1 MACESKQRVIHGR
14 TYTVTQM
21 PPSVSIP
28 IQAKLVQLAAT
39 LAGPLLQEAKSGLA
53 EGVKLEIV
61 GEALSA
67 IGDVIAT
74 HMPPDELLT
83 WAQKLTDSN
92 YVHVEGAPLD
102 FESEFA
108 GDDMVRLYPL
118 IAFILEVN
126 YARFFSAFGLGKVV
140 EVAKD
145 KFQQISSNDSPP
157 T

>member
-1 MACESKQRVIHGR
+1 MGCESKQKVIQGR

-39 LAGPLLQEAKSGLA
+39 LAGPMLQEARSGLA
-53 EGVKLEIV
+53 DGVRLEIV

-67 IGDVIAT
+67 IGDVIAS
-74 HMPPDELLT
+74 HMPPDELLEWT
-83 WAQKLTDSN
+83 QKLTSPE
-92 YVHVEGAPLD
+92 YVHVDGASID

-118 IAFILEVN
+118 IAFVLEVN
-126 YARFFSAFGLGKVV
+126 YARFFSAFGLGKVA
-140 EVAKD
+140 EVAKA
-145 KFQQISSNDSPP
+145 KFQQISLSDSPP